1 MLTADSHLGP
11 EGNMGKLRLALIA
24 GGKSSEREVSLKSG
38 AQVYQA
44 LDKTKYDIRRYDPL
58 SDLER
63 LVREAP
69 ELEAALIIMHG
80 RGGEDGTMQG
90 LLDLLGLPYQG
101 SGVLGSAV
109 AMNKELSKAL
119 YQLAGLQVPRALA
132 FSREKPL
139 SPREIEAKL
148 GLPAVIK
155 PANEGSSIGISL
167 ARDLKEM
174 ERGLTAAFK
183 LDHRVLVEEFIQG
196 IEVTGAVLGNADA
209 QALPLVEI
217 IPADTYAFFDY
228 EAKYQPGASTEICPA
243 RISPELTLTAQQCA
257 LTAHRALGCRGYSRT
272 DMLVR
277 AGELYVLET
286 NTIPGMT
293 ATSLFPQAAKAAG
306 LEFPALLDKLIEL
319 ALERD

>member
-1 MLTADSHLGP
+1 
-11 EGNMGKLRLALIA
+11 MGKLRLALIA

-38 AQVYQA
+38 AQVYEA
-44 LDKTKYDIRRYDPL
+44 LDKNKYDIRRYDPL
-58 SDLER
+58 TDLER

-119 YQLAGLQVPRALA
+119 YQMAGLQVPQAVA
-132 FSREKPL
+132 FSREEPL
-139 SPREIEAKL
+139 SPRDIEARL

-155 PANEGSSIGISL
+155 PATEGSSIGITL

-174 ERGLTAAFK
+174 ERGLAAAFK
-183 LDHRVLVEEFIQG
+183 LDRRVLVEEFIQG
-196 IEVTGAVLGNADA
+196 TEVTGAVLGNAEA
-209 QALPLVEI
+209 RALPLVEI
-217 IPADTYAFFDY
+217 IPSDTYAFFDY
-228 EAKYQPGASTEICPA
+228 DAKYQPGASTEICPA
-243 RISPELTLTAQQCA
+243 RISPELTRRAQEYA
-257 LTAHRALGCRGYSRT
+257 LTAHKALGCRGYSRT

-277 AGELYVLET
+277 EGNLYVLET

-319 ALERD
+319 ALEKD